1 MNSTKYTKIILH
13 ENWAN
18 NNFAMI
24 KEKVTCFYF
33 SDFINF
39 QMYHPKILSGE
50 AFWIT
55 PVELC
60 VGYYLRTN
68 PDIFRPIFSHKRQRL
83 LDMVHNGKEDDDEY
97 SINNP
102 HLGYAR
108 KKYLV
113 GLDEKKKIPMDCIEI
128 ILSFIH
134 EHLQI
139 LPQAK

>member
-113 GLDEKKKIPMDCIEI
+113 GLDEKKKNTHG
-128 ILSFIH
+128 LY
-134 EHLQI
+134 
-139 LPQAK
+139 